1 MEWTKAAEEKMQ
13 EILVA
18 IPAMVRDMAEYS
30 ARNKAE
36 EKAEDRDSNIVEI
49 DDAIAGFIVATP
61 FNMRRF
67 IKPTLTKAGVDLAKF
82 THLLP

>member
-1 MEWTKAAEEKMQ
+1 MEWTQEAENKLK
-13 EILVA
+13 EILAEV
-18 IPAMVRDMAEYS
+18 PAMVRDMAEYA

-36 EKAEDRDSNIVEI
+36 EKAEDRESKVVEL

-61 FNMRRF
+61 FHMRRF
-67 IKPTLTKAGVDLAKF
+67 LKPTLEKSGVDLAKF